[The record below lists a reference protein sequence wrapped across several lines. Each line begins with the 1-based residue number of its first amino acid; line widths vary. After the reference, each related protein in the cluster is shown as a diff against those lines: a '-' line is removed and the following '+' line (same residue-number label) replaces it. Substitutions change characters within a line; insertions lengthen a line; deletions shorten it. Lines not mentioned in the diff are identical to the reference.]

1 MLTTGSWPSSA
12 AAPCALPA
20 ELESCTAAFEE
31 FYKQKHSGRQLQWH
45 PAMGTADLKAT
56 IRGKRVMLTVTTHQM
71 VVLMLLNDQPSISFS
86 HLLRVRSAWW
96 QLPSSP
102 SLRRRAPRNCLPP
115 ACSLLTHCHVNTGS
129 AVRAALVALVSPSSF
144 SVLSQQRTC
153 CVACHASSG

>member
-86 HLLRVRSAWW
+86 HLLRVRPAWW
-96 QLPSSP
+96 QLPAGP
-102 SLRRRAPRNCLPP
+102 SLRRRAPGNCLPH
-115 ACSLLTHCHVNTGS
+115 ACSLLAHSHVSICWTVS
-129 AVRAALVALVSPSSF
+129 VALVALVSP
-144 SVLSQQRTC
+144 
-153 CVACHASSG
+153 ACITV